1 MAKGEHIKS
10 ASPFLVHKMVS
21 EKSKANLKKGI
32 PINKLGSAEEVR
44 MMNRKGGINSGKA
57 RQEKKTMRQLA
68 EICLGAKLTKPEIEA
83 KLKEAG
89 LPATYGG
96 QMLFNAV
103 QMAGRNSNMLRVVLE
118 LIGEVKQAQTN
129 VTVTNNVNPYA
140 GLTED
145 ELRKLANGE

>member
-1 MAKGEHIKS
+1 MAVNKRSLENLKTGKPFKQGEERARVNGRKGKIKS
-10 ASPFLVHKMVS
+10 DIA
-21 EKSKANLKKGI
+21 KA
-32 PINKLGSAEEVR
+32 
-44 MMNRKGGINSGKA
+44 
-57 RQEKKTMRQLA
+57 EKKTMRQLA
-68 EICLGAKLTKPEIEA
+68 EICLNAKLTKPEIKA

-118 LIGEVKQAQTN
+118 LVGEVKQAQTN

-140 GLTED
+140 GLTEE
-145 ELRKLANGE
+145 ELRKLAKGE

>member
-1 MAKGEHIKS
+1 
-10 ASPFLVHKMVS
+10 MVT
-21 EKSKANLKKGI
+21 KKQMQNLK
-32 PINKLGSAEEVR
+32 PIKERTPSELRE
-44 MMNRKGGINSGKA
+44 MTRKGGIASGKA

-68 EICLGAKLTKPEIEA
+68 EICLNAKLTKPEIEA

-118 LIGEVKQAQTN
+118 LIGEVKQQQTN

-140 GLTED
+140 NLTED
-145 ELRKLANGE
+145 ELRKLADMK

>member
-1 MAKGEHIKS
+1 
-10 ASPFLVHKMVS
+10 MVT
-21 EKSKANLKKGI
+21 KKQMQNLK
-32 PINKLGSAEEVR
+32 PIKERTPSELRE
-44 MMNRKGGINSGKA
+44 MTRKGGIASGKA
-57 RQEKKTMRQLA
+57 RQDKKTMRQLA

-118 LIGEVKQAQTN
+118 LIGEVKQQQTN
-129 VTVTNNVNPYA
+129 VTVTNNMNPYA
-140 GLTED
+140 GLTEE
-145 ELRKLANGE
+145 ELRKLAKGE

>member
-1 MAKGEHIKS
+1 MAVNKRSLKNLEKGTRINEYGEDS
-10 ASPFLVHKMVS
+10 AR
-21 EKSKANLKKGI
+21 I
-32 PINKLGSAEEVR
+32 LG
-44 MMNRKGGINSGKA
+44 RKGAERTKQVKA
-57 RQEKKTMRQLA
+57 EKKTMRQLA
-68 EICLGAKLTKPEIEA
+68 EICLNAKLTKPEIEA

-145 ELRKLANGE
+145 ELRKLAKGE

>member
-1 MAKGEHIKS
+1 MTVKQ
-10 ASPFLVHKMVS
+10 ASLD
-21 EKSKANLKKGI
+21 NLKKSKGFKGNTKETQRKI
-32 PINKLGSAEEVR
+32 ARMGAEASNKAQKER
-44 MMNRKGGINSGKA
+44 
-57 RQEKKTMRQLA
+57 KTMRQLA
-68 EICLGAKLTKPEIEA
+68 EICLGAKLTKPEVEA

-129 VTVTNNVNPYA
+129 VNVTTNVNPYA
-140 GLTED
+140 NLTED
-145 ELRKLANGE
+145 ELRKLADME

>member
-1 MAKGEHIKS
+1 
-10 ASPFLVHKMVS
+10 MVT
-21 EKSKANLKKGI
+21 KKQMQNLK
-32 PINKLGSAEEVR
+32 PIKERTSSELRE
-44 MMNRKGGINSGKA
+44 MTRKGGIASGKA

-68 EICLGAKLTKPEIEA
+68 EICLNAKLTKPEIEA

-118 LIGEVKQAQTN
+118 LIGEVKQQQTN

-140 GLTED
+140 NLTED
-145 ELRKLANGE
+145 ELRKLAKGE

>member
-1 MAKGEHIKS
+1 
-10 ASPFLVHKMVS
+10 MVNA
-21 EKSKANLKKGI
+21 KSKANLKKGRTLADRT
-32 PINKLGSAEEVR
+32 KEEQR
-44 MMNRKGGINSGKA
+44 NIATMGGIASGKA

-129 VTVTNNVNPYA
+129 VNVTTNVNPYA
-140 GLTED
+140 NLTED
-145 ELRKLANGE
+145 ELRKLAESE

>member
-1 MAKGEHIKS
+1 
-10 ASPFLVHKMVS
+10 MVT
-21 EKSKANLKKGI
+21 EKSLKNLEKGKKTRFRTGEAQVKIAKKGAEVS
-32 PINKLGSAEEVR
+32 NKVQA
-44 MMNRKGGINSGKA
+44 
-57 RQEKKTMRQLA
+57 EKKTMRQLA
-68 EICLGAKLTKPEIEA
+68 EICLNAKLTKPEIEA

-140 GLTED
+140 NLTED
-145 ELRKLANGE
+145 ELRKLAKGE

>member
-1 MAKGEHIKS
+1 MTVNKKSLKNLEKGTRINEYGEDS
-10 ASPFLVHKMVS
+10 AR
-21 EKSKANLKKGI
+21 I
-32 PINKLGSAEEVR
+32 LG
-44 MMNRKGGINSGKA
+44 RKGAERTKQVRA
-57 RQEKKTMRQLA
+57 EKKTMRQLA

-145 ELRKLANGE
+145 ELRKLAREE

>member
-1 MAKGEHIKS
+1 MAVNKRSLENLKTGKPFKQGEERARVNGRKGKIKS
-10 ASPFLVHKMVS
+10 DIA
-21 EKSKANLKKGI
+21 KA
-32 PINKLGSAEEVR
+32 
-44 MMNRKGGINSGKA
+44 
-57 RQEKKTMRQLA
+57 EKKTMRQLA
-68 EICLGAKLTKPEIEA
+68 EICLNAKLTKPEIEA

-118 LIGEVKQAQTN
+118 LIGEVKQQQTN

-140 GLTED
+140 NLTED
-145 ELRKLANGE
+145 ELRKLAKDE

>member
-1 MAKGEHIKS
+1 
-10 ASPFLVHKMVS
+10 MVNA
-21 EKSKANLKKGI
+21 KSKANLKKGRTLADRTKDEQKKI
-32 PINKLGSAEEVR
+32 AT
-44 MMNRKGGINSGKA
+44 MGGIASGKA

-145 ELRKLANGE
+145 ELRKLADMK

>member
-1 MAKGEHIKS
+1 MAVNKRSLENLKTGKPFKQGEERARVNGRKGKIKS
-10 ASPFLVHKMVS
+10 DIA
-21 EKSKANLKKGI
+21 KA
-32 PINKLGSAEEVR
+32 
-44 MMNRKGGINSGKA
+44 
-57 RQEKKTMRQLA
+57 EKKTMRQLA
-68 EICLGAKLTKPEIEA
+68 EICLGAKLTKPEIAA

-118 LIGEVKQAQTN
+118 LIGEVKQQQTN

-145 ELRKLANGE
+145 ELRKLAKGE

>member
-1 MAKGEHIKS
+1 
-10 ASPFLVHKMVS
+10 MVTA
-21 EKSKANLKKGI
+21 KSKANLKKGRTLADRTKDEQKKI
-32 PINKLGSAEEVR
+32 AT
-44 MMNRKGGINSGKA
+44 MGGIASGKA

-129 VTVTNNVNPYA
+129 VNVTTNVNPYA

-145 ELRKLANGE
+145 ELRKLADMK

>member
-1 MAKGEHIKS
+1 
-10 ASPFLVHKMVS
+10 MVNA
-21 EKSKANLKKGI
+21 KSKANLKKGRTLADRTKDEQKKI
-32 PINKLGSAEEVR
+32 AT
-44 MMNRKGGINSGKA
+44 MGGIASGKA

-68 EICLGAKLTKPEIEA
+68 EICLNAKLTKPEIEA

-140 GLTED
+140 NLTED
-145 ELRKLANGE
+145 ELRKLAKGE

>member
-1 MAKGEHIKS
+1 MAVNKRSLENLKTGKPFKQGEERARVNGRKGKIKS
-10 ASPFLVHKMVS
+10 DIA
-21 EKSKANLKKGI
+21 KA
-32 PINKLGSAEEVR
+32 
-44 MMNRKGGINSGKA
+44 
-57 RQEKKTMRQLA
+57 EKKTMRQLA
-68 EICLGAKLTKPEIEA
+68 EICLNAKLTKPEIEA

-103 QMAGRNSNMLRVVLE
+103 QMAGQNSNMLRVVLE

-140 GLTED
+140 GLTEE
-145 ELRKLANGE
+145 ELRKLAKGE

>member
-1 MAKGEHIKS
+1 
-10 ASPFLVHKMVS
+10 MVT
-21 EKSKANLKKGI
+21 KKQMQNLK
-32 PINKLGSAEEVR
+32 PIKERTSSELRE
-44 MMNRKGGINSGKA
+44 MTRKGGIASGKA

-68 EICLGAKLTKPEIEA
+68 EICLNAKLTKPEIEA

-118 LIGEVKQAQTN
+118 LIGEVKQEQTN

-140 GLTED
+140 GLTEE
-145 ELRKLANGE
+145 ELRKLAKGE

>member
-1 MAKGEHIKS
+1 MAVNKRSLENLKTGRPFKQGEERARVNGRKGKIKS
-10 ASPFLVHKMVS
+10 DIA
-21 EKSKANLKKGI
+21 KA
-32 PINKLGSAEEVR
+32 
-44 MMNRKGGINSGKA
+44 
-57 RQEKKTMRQLA
+57 EKKTMRQLA
-68 EICLGAKLTKPEIEA
+68 EICLNAKLTKPEIEA

-145 ELRKLANGE
+145 ELRKLAKDE

>member
-1 MAKGEHIKS
+1 MT
-10 ASPFLVHKMVS
+10 VT
-21 EKSKANLKKGI
+21 EKQLQNLKKSKGFSGNSTEKQRKI
-32 PINKLGSAEEVR
+32 SQ
-44 MMNRKGGINSGKA
+44 KGGIASGKA

-145 ELRKLANGE
+145 ELRKLAKGE

>member
-1 MAKGEHIKS
+1 MT
-10 ASPFLVHKMVS
+10 VT
-21 EKSKANLKKGI
+21 EKQLQNLKKSKGFSVNTTEKQRKI
-32 PINKLGSAEEVR
+32 SQ
-44 MMNRKGGINSGKA
+44 KGGIASGEAK
-57 RQEKKTMRQLA
+57 REKKTMRQLA

-118 LIGEVKQAQTN
+118 LIGEVKQPQTN

-145 ELRKLANGE
+145 ELRKLAKGE

>member
-1 MAKGEHIKS
+1 
-10 ASPFLVHKMVS
+10 MVT
-21 EKSKANLKKGI
+21 EKQKANLTNAGAFKRNTRETQQKIARMG
-32 PINKLGSAEEVR
+32 AEAS
-44 MMNRKGGINSGKA
+44 NRKQA
-57 RQEKKTMRQLA
+57 EKKTMRQLA

-145 ELRKLANGE
+145 ELRKLADMK

>member
-1 MAKGEHIKS
+1 
-10 ASPFLVHKMVS
+10 MVNA
-21 EKSKANLKKGI
+21 KSKANLKKGRTLADRT
-32 PINKLGSAEEVR
+32 KEEQR
-44 MMNRKGGINSGKA
+44 NIATMGGIASGKA

>member
-1 MAKGEHIKS
+1 
-10 ASPFLVHKMVS
+10 MVNA
-21 EKSKANLKKGI
+21 KSKANLKKGRTLADRT
-32 PINKLGSAEEVR
+32 KEEQR
-44 MMNRKGGINSGKA
+44 NIATMGGIASGKA

-129 VTVTNNVNPYA
+129 VNVTTNVNPYA

-145 ELRKLANGE
+145 ELRKLAQSE

>member
-1 MAKGEHIKS
+1 
-10 ASPFLVHKMVS
+10 MVNA
-21 EKSKANLKKGI
+21 KSKANLKKGRTLADRTKDEQKKI
-32 PINKLGSAEEVR
+32 AT
-44 MMNRKGGINSGKA
+44 MGGIASGKA

-140 GLTED
+140 NLTED
-145 ELRKLANGE
+145 ELRKLAKGE

>member
-1 MAKGEHIKS
+1 
-10 ASPFLVHKMVS
+10 MVT
-21 EKSKANLKKGI
+21 KKQMQNLK
-32 PINKLGSAEEVR
+32 PIKERTSSELRE
-44 MMNRKGGINSGKA
+44 MTRKGGIASGKA
-57 RQEKKTMRQLA
+57 RQEKKNMRQLA
-68 EICLGAKLTKPEIEA
+68 EICLNAKLTKPEIEA

-129 VTVTNNVNPYA
+129 VNVTTNVNPYA
-140 GLTED
+140 NLTED
-145 ELRKLANGE
+145 ELRKLADMK

>member
-1 MAKGEHIKS
+1 MAVNKRSLKNLEKGTRINEYGEDS
-10 ASPFLVHKMVS
+10 AR
-21 EKSKANLKKGI
+21 I
-32 PINKLGSAEEVR
+32 LG
-44 MMNRKGGINSGKA
+44 RKGAERTKQVKA
-57 RQEKKTMRQLA
+57 EKKTMRQLA
-68 EICLGAKLTKPEIEA
+68 EICLNAKLTKPEIEA

-140 GLTED
+140 NLTED
-145 ELRKLANGE
+145 ELRKLAKD

>member
-1 MAKGEHIKS
+1 MAVNTKSLENLDKGRFKKNTREKQQKI
-10 ASPFLVHKMVS
+10 ASM
-21 EKSKANLKKGI
+21 
-32 PINKLGSAEEVR
+32 
-44 MMNRKGGINSGKA
+44 GGIASGEAK
-57 RQEKKTMRQLA
+57 RKKKTMRQLA
-68 EICLGAKLTKPEIEA
+68 EICLNAKLTKPEIKA

-118 LIGEVKQAQTN
+118 LIGEVKQEQTN

-145 ELRKLANGE
+145 ELRKLADIK

>member
-1 MAKGEHIKS
+1 
-10 ASPFLVHKMVS
+10 MVS
-21 EKSKANLKKGI
+21 EKSKENLEKGKGYFAKVTKETQRKIAKKG
-32 PINKLGSAEEVR
+32 AEAS
-44 MMNRKGGINSGKA
+44 NRKQA
-57 RQEKKTMRQLA
+57 EKRTMRELA

-145 ELRKLANGE
+145 ELRKLAKGE

>member
-1 MAKGEHIKS
+1 MAVNKRSLENLKTGKPFKQGEERARVNGRKGKIKS
-10 ASPFLVHKMVS
+10 DIA
-21 EKSKANLKKGI
+21 KA
-32 PINKLGSAEEVR
+32 
-44 MMNRKGGINSGKA
+44 
-57 RQEKKTMRQLA
+57 EKKTMRQLA
-68 EICLGAKLTKPEIEA
+68 EICLNAKLTKPEIEA

-118 LIGEVKQAQTN
+118 LIGEVKQQQTN

-140 GLTED
+140 NLTED

>member
-1 MAKGEHIKS
+1 MAVNKRSLENLKTGKPFKQGEERARVNGRKGKIKS
-10 ASPFLVHKMVS
+10 DIA
-21 EKSKANLKKGI
+21 KA
-32 PINKLGSAEEVR
+32 
-44 MMNRKGGINSGKA
+44 
-57 RQEKKTMRQLA
+57 EKKTMRQLA
-68 EICLGAKLTKPEIEA
+68 EICLNAKLTKPEIEA

-118 LIGEVKQAQTN
+118 LIGEVKQQQTN

-140 GLTED
+140 NLTED
-145 ELRKLANGE
+145 ELRKLAKD

>member
-1 MAKGEHIKS
+1 
-10 ASPFLVHKMVS
+10 MVT
-21 EKSKANLKKGI
+21 EKQLANLKKGKATRFVAGEQQARI
-32 PINKLGSAEEVR
+32 AK
-44 MMNRKGGINSGKA
+44 KGKIASDIAKA
-57 RQEKKTMRQLA
+57 EKKTMRQLA

-83 KLKEAG
+83 RLREAG

-118 LIGEVKQAQTN
+118 LIGEVKQPQTN

-145 ELRKLANGE
+145 ELRKLAKGE

>member
-1 MAKGEHIKS
+1 
-10 ASPFLVHKMVS
+10 MVTA
-21 EKSKANLKKGI
+21 KSKANLKKGRTLADRT
-32 PINKLGSAEEVR
+32 KEEQKKIAT
-44 MMNRKGGINSGKA
+44 MGGIASGKA

-140 GLTED
+140 NLTED
-145 ELRKLANGE
+145 ELRKLAEMK